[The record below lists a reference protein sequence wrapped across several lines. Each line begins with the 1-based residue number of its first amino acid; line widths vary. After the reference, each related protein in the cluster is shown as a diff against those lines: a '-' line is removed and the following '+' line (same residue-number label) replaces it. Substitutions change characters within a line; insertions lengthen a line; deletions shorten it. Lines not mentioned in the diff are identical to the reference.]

1 MSRSSP
7 QTEIEDAQSTPD
19 GSLTSH
25 KRADQASPEFNNQSP
40 QTPHQNGCKKP
51 ARYIPYFILCF
62 LLFQTLTYIYPG
74 RSLLFFNCS
83 RGRRKSRWKLKFHHQ
98 ALPPE
103 YLDHYEA
110 ALAQEAA
117 LNSTSAAPVEPR
129 ISSPV
134 TCTTPMPAFTPTPGP
149 MTDVQSWLQ
158 RLAAMQNEIY
168 ANPLQAHQLTPAN
181 LCQTTAARRSVITST
196 QSTQSPLSS
205 HPVFTHHP
213 HHHQPPHQQ
222 QLQQT
227 LPNHRN
233 NVQAQPSTRPP
244 MKYSDLPYMGEI
256 TLDNSKPRRGRKP
269 KKADIC
275 HLIYKNYGTILP
287 GTPGLDD
294 KSKLPMMRDK
304 IDMAKDAAQLAT
316 PYQRTDIQ
324 NRISSLLEKRLT
336 QERRALEI
344 SADNAGREQEEPLNL
359 CIRDLNLLKIRL
371 GEKHSSAYGSCYSKS
386 EGSSDAEDV
395 EYLGVPPQSHCS
407 LEAGNQTEVNGD
419 INATELK
426 SINPNHMHYSSEAN
440 EMNGNNGTDLVNN
453 NNNKPNLLYWP
464 NAGVFIHPSTLQSQF
479 MYYQKLAQE
488 KGLAPPPQP
497 PTPEQPNTKEQRIV
511 PKSIYSM
518 LESPKTPVAVPS
530 MLSPSE
536 TPVPLDASVP
546 QTPSPRPKRNSTS
559 QAGQSSNLQPLK
571 RKRSAIFI
579 PPMPTENNNNPATE
593 VSICKFK
600 FTGGAKPTLQ
610 EKKSLSVDSGGN
622 FRYYSGTGDK
632 SMRGYEFFPREAL
645 QQPANQAGG
654 SSAGAFLT
662 AAAERVPQ
670 TTCPRPCSIQDDS
683 RRKRKTRKSIQREK
697 LEQTFKEKGFLIQT
711 QQLES
716 AEGATYCK
724 FRQLRK
730 FTRYLFRSWKDYLPG
745 NVRELTDS
753 GEPVASLKDVEQ
765 DGNEA
770 HLPVSPLPVAPNSVE
785 LLQQGLMEN
794 SPPSLPLN

>member
-1 MSRSSP
+1 MQTEEIVPSAQSTSLDASSSVSDPIGSLFQSHQPQIQFSQHIQYPIPSLVNMAVKQEPQEEDEQGRQPNALSP
-7 QTEIEDAQSTPD
+7 QTEIGDAQSTPEV
-19 GSLTSH
+19 SLANH
-25 KRADQASPEFNNQSP
+25 KRTDQASPEFNSQSP
-40 QTPHQNGCKKP
+40 QTPQQNGCKKP
-51 ARYIPYFILCF
+51 A
-62 LLFQTLTYIYPG
+62 
-74 RSLLFFNCS
+74 S

-117 LNSTSAAPVEPR
+117 LNSTSAAP
-129 ISSPV
+129 
-134 TCTTPMPAFTPTPGP
+134 
-149 MTDVQSWLQ
+149 

-168 ANPLQAHQLTPAN
+168 ANPLQAAN
-181 LCQTTAARRSVITST
+181 LCQTTAASRRSVITST
-196 QSTQSPLSS
+196 QSTQPQLPS
-205 HPVFTHHP
+205 HSVFPHHP
-213 HHHQPPHQQ
+213 HHHQPPQQ
-222 QLQQT
+222 QQT
-227 LPNHRN
+227 LPSHRS
-233 NVQAQPSTRPP
+233 NVQAQPSPRPP

-294 KSKLPMMRDK
+294 RSKLPTTRDK
-304 IDMAKDAAQLAT
+304 LDLSKDAAQLST

-344 SADNAGREQEEPLNL
+344 SVDNACREQEEPLNL

-371 GEKHSSAYGSCYSKS
+371 GEKHGSAYGSCYSKS
-386 EGSSDAEDV
+386 EGSSDAED
-395 EYLGVPPQSHCS
+395 
-407 LEAGNQTEVNGD
+407 AEVNGELG
-419 INATELK
+419 ASEQQLK
-426 SINPNHMHYSSEAN
+426 SINPNHMHYGGEAN
-440 EMNGNNGTDLVNN
+440 EVNGSGADLLNN
-453 NNNKPNLLYWP
+453 NHELAAKPNPGFLYWP
-464 NAGVFIHPSTLQSQF
+464 NAGVFIHPVALQSQF
-479 MYYQKLAQE
+479 LYYQKLAQE
-488 KGLAPPPQP
+488 KGLAPPQPPPQP
-497 PTPEQPNTKEQRIV
+497 EQTPKEQRIV

-518 LESPKTPVAVPS
+518 LESPKTPVPVPS
-530 MLSPSE
+530 ALSPSQ
-536 TPVPLDASVP
+536 TPLSPEASIP

-559 QAGQSSNLQPLK
+559 HGGQTSSLQQPMK

-654 SSAGAFLT
+654 S
-662 AAAERVPQ
+662 
-670 TTCPRPCSIQDDS
+670 
-683 RRKRKTRKSIQREK
+683 
-697 LEQTFKEKGFLIQT
+697 
-711 QQLES
+711 
-716 AEGATYCK
+716 
-724 FRQLRK
+724 
-730 FTRYLFRSWKDYLPG
+730 
-745 NVRELTDS
+745 
-753 GEPVASLKDVEQ
+753 
-765 DGNEA
+765 
-770 HLPVSPLPVAPNSVE
+770 
-785 LLQQGLMEN
+785 
-794 SPPSLPLN
+794 